1 MLNRLFFVN
10 IRNDCSEEEAEKA
23 ISSLCD
29 ALDLSQ
35 YLGAHK
41 FALIKI
47 HFGEDGTNRFV
58 RPKFVKSLASLILQT
73 GAKVVIGDTNTLYPG
88 RRSNAADH
96 LSLAAQHGFSV
107 HSIGCPVMILDG
119 LIGRTATTVEIDGK
133 HFREVEL
140 AYDLQFF
147 DFLFVVTHFTGHIAA
162 GIGGSIKNMG
172 MGLATRSGKL
182 AQHNAQPLKVDEEK
196 CVACGVCA
204 KWCPQNAIKVGK
216 TAIIDD
222 KKCVSCGWCI
232 AVCKHHAIKFSW
244 EISHTVLQE
253 RIAEYA
259 AGAYK
264 LLNKKVVCFNFLHKV
279 HANGDCVK
287 DGGEVLCEDIGIVAG
302 YNPAAVDAVSMNL
315 VKEKAGED
323 VFVKLRPQID
333 HTVQIRHFAEICNV
347 PVESELVSLTF

>member
-1 MLNRLFFVN
+1 MDNRLFVVN
-10 IRNDCSEEEAEKA
+10 VGSGSDETEAKKA
-23 ISSLCD
+23 ITSLYN

-35 YLGAHK
+35 HLGAHK
-41 FALIKI
+41 FVLIKI
-47 HFGEDGTNRFV
+47 HFGEEGTDRFVHPKFV
-58 RPKFVKSLASLILQT
+58 RPLVSLILQT

-96 LSLAAQHGFSV
+96 LSLAAEHGFSV
-107 HSIGCPVMILDG
+107 DSVGCPVMILDG
-119 LIGRTATTVEIDGK
+119 LLGRTATTVEINGK
-133 HFREVEL
+133 HFKKVEL

-147 DFLFVVTHFTGHIAA
+147 DFVFVVTHFTGHIAA

-182 AQHNAQPLKVDEEK
+182 AQHNAQPLKVDKEK

-204 KWCPQNAIKVGK
+204 KWCPQGAIEVNK
-216 TAIIDD
+216 TAMIDD
-222 KKCVSCGWCI
+222 NKCVSCGWCI
-232 AVCKHHAIKFSW
+232 SVCKHHAIKFSW

-264 LLNKKVVCFNFLHKV
+264 LLNGKVVCFNFLHKV
-279 HANGDCVK
+279 HANCDCVK

-302 YNPAAVDAVSMNL
+302 YNPAAVDSASMRL

-323 VFVKLRPQID
+323 VFRRLRPQID
-333 HTVQIRHFAEICNV
+333 HTVQMRHFAKICNL
-347 PVESELVSLTF
+347 PAEGELVRLTL